1 MAPRLAFAAL
11 AVAFGIAVIGAT
23 LTTAKNL
30 NLTRSHSAYGQSQV
44 ATKNKPSELRNKSSE
59 LRT

>member
-11 AVAFGIAVIGAT
+11 AIAFGVVGAHHRNKPKSDKVAFRRWPIPGCP
-23 LTTAKNL
+23 
-30 NLTRSHSAYGQSQV
+30 Q
-44 ATKNKPSELRNKSSE
+44 NKPSELTNKSSE

>member
-11 AVAFGIAVIGAT
+11 AIAFGIAVIGAT

-30 NLTRSHSAYGQSQV
+30 NLTRSHSAYGKSQV
-44 ATKNKPSELRNKSSE
+44 APKQAIWIEKQSPE